1 MPFLQIRAM
10 KINLARIRQPDEPVA
25 LTNQEL
31 TIRPVTSVPRG
42 TFGRDSLLNR
52 FCAPPLVLAEK

>member
-42 TFGRDSLLNR
+42 TFGRDSLLDR
-52 FCAPPLVLAEK
+52 FGAPPLVLA